1 MHLSYKEW
9 VVRKAIKINTIITDH
24 PHLIEEDTTK
34 TENHYENCESILSG
48 ATLSL
53 PRSHK

>member
-1 MHLSYKEW
+1 M
-9 VVRKAIKINTIITDH
+9 DH

-48 ATLSL
+48 ATLYL